1 MIKSQARRVLSYTG
15 MILFLSF
22 VFAISAIAKNTDD
35 VVVLKNGDR
44 LTGEIKGLQSG
55 ELRFKSDYMAEAV
68 RLDWAKVQRLE
79 SKSMFMIWLVD
90 GKLVTNVMRLLPS
103 NSDAIPNFVIGDANH
118 SVRVPQVDVIR
129 ITPTERKF
137 WGRLEGSIDFGFSFT
152 SGNDQYATELV
163 ATSTYRTGDHSFT
176 AAIDSSF
183 SGQTEGTSNRRNQF
197 TFDYRKQLS
206 NRWYVGGLL
215 DFLRSDQQSL
225 NLRTSVGGLVG
236 RNLVQT
242 DHTRFSLFGGAVG
255 TRENYS
261 TVVGKPEATNGDGLA
276 GVDLATFRFSRT
288 DIRSRLSV
296 FPSFTTPGRIR
307 MQASTDLRYKIVKDL
322 WWGFHVYENYDSKP
336 PVRADKNDLGISTT
350 LGWKF

>member
-1 MIKSQARRVLSYTG
+1 MRLNRILRKLGRTG
-15 MILFLSF
+15 VIIFVTLFAGF
-22 VFAISAIAKNTDD
+22 TTFAANGD
-35 VVVLKNGDR
+35 VVVMKNGDR
-44 LTGEIKGLQSG
+44 MTGEIKNLQRGQLS
-55 ELRFKSDYMAEAV
+55 FQADYMAESVA
-68 RLDWAKVQRLE
+68 LDWARLERLE
-79 SKSMFMIWLVD
+79 SKSTFMISLVD
-90 GKLVTNVMRLLPS
+90 GKILTNIIRLLPA
-103 NSDAIPNFVIGDANH
+103 NSSETANFVIGSTKSAL
-118 SVRVPQVDVIR
+118 RVPQLDVIT
-129 ITPTERKF
+129 ILPQAAGF
-137 WGRLEGSIDFGFSFT
+137 FNRLDGSIDFGFSFT

-176 AAIDSSF
+176 ASIDSSF

-206 NRWYVGGLL
+206 NRWYVGGLV

-236 RNLVQT
+236 RNLIQT

-261 TVVGKPEATNGDGLA
+261 TVVGKPETTNGDGLA
-276 GVDLATFRFSRT
+276 GVDLATYRFSRT

-322 WWGFHVYENYDSKP
+322 WLGFHVYENYDSKP
-336 PVRADKNDLGISTT
+336 PVRADKNDLGISTS